1 MLEGASSVKNKKH
14 KEAQSRSETVAQT
27 TRLLRR
33 NKQIKKEKS
42 KFLKHTYGYLVSS
55 SSSSS
60 SQQRRFPPPPSFFF
74 VCIKK
79 GFFNLYVE

>member
-33 NKQIKKEKS
+33 NKQRKKEKS

-55 SSSSS
+55 SSSS
-60 SQQRRFPPPPSFFF
+60 QQRRFPPPPSFFS
-74 VCIKK
+74 CA
-79 GFFNLYVE
+79 